1 MISQPRIRAYKP
13 VDGSTIYER
22 PSNIYIRSFGE
33 NPKTW
38 ALKQCQNTAET
49 FVVKETTSPGYFFP
63 GIPLNLM
70 QNILAFKVS
79 IYIQSCPYH

>member
-33 NPKTW
+33 NQKRGPKS
-38 ALKQCQNTAET
+38 N
-49 FVVKETTSPGYFFP
+49 VKHSRNIRGKRNYKSWLLFP
-63 GIPLNLM
+63 WNSSEPN
-70 QNILAFKVS
+70 AKYSSF
-79 IYIQSCPYH
+79 QSKYLHTIMPIH